1 MSIKING
8 LTSGHSGT
16 DIICQRAN
24 ANILMGRL
32 LFDVKECVNIVSISG
47 GEKDNS
53 IAPFADAVIMTQEA
67 DKVAELLNN
76 TANVLKEEYSV
87 TDPHLTIKVNCEGE
101 GSTLACDDATTQMLI
116 NVLNF
121 IPDGVVKMSNDIKG
135 QVQTSLNLGVA
146 ELAEKT
152 FAATYLIRSSS
163 QSEKEY
169 LTDKVGKMT
178 EYLGGTYE
186 LKGVYPAWEFK
197 KNSAIRDML
206 CESYNRLFN
215 KEALVETMHAGVEC
229 GIMAAKIDDLDCVSF
244 GPDIIDI
251 HTVKEKLDIA
261 STQRT
266 WELITDV
273 LKQLA

>member
-1 MSIKING
+1 M
-8 LTSGHSGT
+8 
-16 DIICQRAN
+16 
-24 ANILMGRL
+24 
-32 LFDVKECVNIVSISG
+32 NIVSISG

-53 IAPFADAVIMTQEA
+53 IDTFADAVIMTQEA
-67 DKVAELLNN
+67 DKVNELLNN

-135 QVQTSLNLGVA
+135 LVQTSLNLGVA

>member
-1 MSIKING
+1 M
-8 LTSGHSGT
+8 
-16 DIICQRAN
+16 
-24 ANILMGRL
+24 
-32 LFDVKECVNIVSISG
+32 
-47 GEKDNS
+47 
-53 IAPFADAVIMTQEA
+53 
-67 DKVAELLNN
+67 
-76 TANVLKEEYSV
+76 
-87 TDPHLTIKVNCEGE
+87 
-101 GSTLACDDATTQMLI
+101 ACDDATTQMLI

-135 QVQTSLNLGVA
+135 LVQTSLNLGVT

-152 FAATYLIRSSS
+152 FSATYLIRSSS

>member
-1 MSIKING
+1 MSLMEDWEVLANQYNTDQATAQKFWTDYYMQEKAVYEKM
-8 LTSGHSGT
+8 LTEPVEVEKGT
-16 DIICQRAN
+16 
-24 ANILMGRL
+24 
-32 LFDVKECVNIVSISG
+32 
-47 GEKDNS
+47 
-53 IAPFADAVIMTQEA
+53 
-67 DKVAELLNN
+67 
-76 TANVLKEEYSV
+76 
-87 TDPHLTIKVNCEGE
+87 
-101 GSTLACDDATTQMLI
+101 
-116 NVLNF
+116 
-121 IPDGVVKMSNDIKG
+121 
-135 QVQTSLNLGVA
+135 VA